1 MSAVSK
7 PCVLV
12 TRAEPGAARTCAA
25 LSERGFEAINA
36 ATAHLTPRHVE
47 LSLEGVS
54 LIAVTSPFGA
64 QCLAGATQK
73 RDTPVIAVG
82 DVSAERLSE
91 AGFHHVTSAGGDA
104 RDLAAMITRQAP
116 KGEVLHVRGFD
127 QTGDLSADLK
137 AHGLSARSE
146 ILYAAEP
153 VDALAD
159 TIWKALETGACVLVH
174 SAKGAERFR
183 AMAQT
188 AGQTE
193 TLRAAPV
200 IAISEAAAEPLRRHG
215 VSRLSIAARPNES
228 ALFDALEKQC
238 GETR

>member
-1 MSAVSK
+1 MSAASR

-36 ATAHLTPRHVE
+36 ATAHLTAHPVT
-47 LSLEGVS
+47 LGLEGVG
-54 LIAVTSPFGA
+54 LIAITSPFGA
-64 QCLAGATQK
+64 TCLANATSD
-73 RDTPVIAVG
+73 RSTPVIAVG
-82 DVSAERLSE
+82 DVTAASLSD
-91 AGFHHVTSAGGDA
+91 AGFKHVTSARGDA
-104 RDLAAMITRQAP
+104 RDLLAMIRKHPPQ
-116 KGEVLHVRGFD
+116 GGVLHVRGFD
-127 QTGDLSADLK
+127 QTGDLSTELN

-153 VDALAD
+153 VAALPD
-159 TIWKALETGACVLVH
+159 TVWNALETRACLLIH
-174 SAKGAERFR
+174 SAKGAERFWSL
-183 AMAQT
+183 AQT
-188 AGQTE
+188 AGQID

-215 VSRLSIAARPNES
+215 VSRLSIAARPDES

>member
-1 MSAVSK
+1 MSK

-25 LSERGFEAINA
+25 LSERGFETINA
-36 ATAHLTPRHVE
+36 ATAHLTAHPVT
-47 LSLEGVS
+47 LNLEGIG

-64 QCLAGATQK
+64 TCLANATSD
-73 RDTPVIAVG
+73 RTTPVIAVG
-82 DVSAERLSE
+82 DVTAARLSD
-91 AGFHHVTSAGGDA
+91 AGFEHVTSASGDA
-104 RDLAAMITRQAP
+104 RDLLEIIRKHPPQ
-116 KGEVLHVRGFD
+116 GEVLHVRGVD
-127 QTGDLSADLK
+127 QTGDLSTDLN
-137 AHGLSARSE
+137 AHGQSARSE

-153 VDALAD
+153 VAALPD
-159 TIWKALETGACVLVH
+159 TAWNALETGACVLIH
-174 SAKGAERFR
+174 SAKGAERFW
-183 AMAQT
+183 ALAQT

-215 VSRLSIAARPNES
+215 ISRLSLAARPDES

>member
-1 MSAVSK
+1 MVAASR

-12 TRAEPGAARTCAA
+12 TRAEPGATRTCAA

-36 ATAHLTPRHVE
+36 ATAVLTAHQVR
-47 LSLEGVS
+47 LDLEGVG

-64 QCLAGATQK
+64 TCLANATSD
-73 RDTPVIAVG
+73 RSTPVIAVG
-82 DVSAERLSE
+82 DVTAARLQE
-91 AGFHHVTSAGGDA
+91 TGFEHVTSASGDA
-104 RDLAAMITRQAP
+104 RDLLAMIREHPPQ
-116 KGEVLHVRGFD
+116 GEVLHVRGFD
-127 QTGDLSADLK
+127 QTGDLSSELN
-137 AHGLSARSE
+137 AHGLKASSE

-153 VDALAD
+153 VAALPD
-159 TIWKALETGACVLVH
+159 TVWRALETGASVLVH
-174 SAKGAERFR
+174 SAKGAERFW
-183 AMAQT
+183 ALAQT

-200 IAISEAAAEPLRRHG
+200 IAISEAAAEPLRRQG
-215 VSRLSIAARPNES
+215 VSRLSLAARPDES

>member
-25 LSERGFEAINA
+25 LSERGFETINA
-36 ATAHLTPRHVE
+36 ATAHLTAHPVT
-47 LSLEGVS
+47 LDLEGVG
-54 LIAVTSPFGA
+54 LIAITSPFGA
-64 QCLAGATQK
+64 TCLANATSN
-73 RDTPVIAVG
+73 RSTPVIAVG
-82 DVSAERLSE
+82 DVTAARLSD
-91 AGFHHVTSAGGDA
+91 AGFEHVTSASGDA
-104 RDLAAMITRQAP
+104 HDLLAMIREHAP
-116 KGEVLHVRGFD
+116 NGEILHVRGVD
-127 QTGDLSADLK
+127 QTGDLSTELN

-153 VDALAD
+153 VAALPD
-159 TIWKALETGACVLVH
+159 TAWNALETRACVLIH
-174 SAKGAERFR
+174 SAKDAERFW
-183 AMAQT
+183 ALAQT
-188 AGQTE
+188 AGRID

-200 IAISEAAAEPLRRHG
+200 IAISQAAAEPLRRHG
-215 VSRLSIAARPNES
+215 VSRLSLAARPDES